1 MPGQTGVGVVERHI
15 VGSLKNLDHS
25 FVLIDLHDS
34 SQFLFFSIDGKFYDF
49 LICCI
54 FYSLQNYQR
63 TIDFT

>member
-34 SQFLFFSIDGKFYDF
+34 SQFLFFSVDGKFYNLF
-49 LICCI
+49 ICCI
-54 FYSLQNYQR
+54 FDTLQNYQR